1 MHLLLCNSF
10 SACQC
15 THVKQAYGVF
25 GAQLLQCHGNNW
37 MIGCFWIV
45 HDEANPHVLTPCL
58 KDIRIRAKVLLIR
71 SQLKCLI
78 GISCSMESYNMHY
91 NTSETDRE
99 VSVSQILTID
109 SSVFRTAPDLINT
122 Y

>member
-15 THVKQAYGVF
+15 AHVKQAHGMF
-25 GAQLLQCHGNNW
+25 GAQLLQRHVNNR

-45 HDEANPHVLTPCL
+45 HDEANLHVLTPCL
-58 KDIRIRAKVLLIR
+58 KDIWMRAKVLLIR

-78 GISCSMESYNMHY
+78 DISCSMDRCNMHY
-91 NTSETDRE
+91 NTSETDME
-99 VSVSQILTID
+99 VSISQILTIE
-109 SSVFRTAPDLINT
+109 S